1 MKKFLTSFLMAA
13 LFSGVA
19 AKAATVIADA
29 GEGKYTISTGKTT
42 MTVATDGGK
51 ILSYQ
56 YGDKE
61 IISQTRFPN
70 SFGSTFWTS
79 PQKEWNWPPVAEFDR
94 LPYTVENGTTL
105 IMTSQKSERL
115 GFVVRKEFAVDE
127 TSEAILITYAIIN
140 KSDQTRQVAPWEIT
154 RVPNDGIIFFDTPID
169 KIWPADL
176 MKFQSANGVA
186 WYQADEAPENRKVN
200 ADGKGWLAYCANG
213 LLLVKKFE
221 DLDASQPAPG
231 EAEIQI
237 YVNQRKTFIE
247 IESQG
252 AYTTL
257 QPGEE
262 LKWTV
267 RWSLCPYDGTPEP
280 SETLLKIATK

>member
-94 LPYTVENGTTL
+94 LPYTVESGATL

-115 GFVVRKEFAVDE
+115 GFVVRKEFAADE
-127 TSEAILITYAIIN
+127 ASEAILITYAIIN

-154 RVPNDGIIFFDTPID
+154 RVPNDGIIFFDTPVD

-176 MKFQSANGVA
+176 MKFQSANGAA

-213 LLLVKKFE
+213 LLLVKKFD
-221 DLDASQPAPG
+221 DLDTSQPAPG